1 MYKLTQYCTAEDLKT
16 FFFLFFFSLLL
27 TVQAFT
33 RIGIKKFEVLW
44 SLLGR
49 MFKIF
54 HTQAQIYYLGTA
66 NAAVI
71 VIVKFLVFVAGQS
84 HYTGVNV

>member
-1 MYKLTQYCTAEDLKT
+1 
-16 FFFLFFFSLLL
+16 
-27 TVQAFT
+27 
-33 RIGIKKFEVLW
+33 
-44 SLLGR
+44 